1 MSSLY
6 AQAYYPPRIQVALHG
21 HVHNFQAIN
30 FASGQPAAIVSGNAG
45 DNLDVALPDP
55 FPAATQPA
63 PGATIDRITH
73 HSSDAVA
80 FYNTRSTQPQKWYR
94 GDAFDDIPA
103 ATRHNVNVNSIPL
116 NRRRGAAPAMTDAE
130 IDDMVTFLRTL
141 TDAPFVAAMP

>member
-80 FYNTRSTQPQKWYR
+80 FYNTRSTQPQN
-94 GDAFDDIPA
+94 GTE
-103 ATRHNVNVNSIPL
+103 ATLSTTSRQLPDTTSTSI
-116 NRRRGAAPAMTDAE
+116 RSR
-130 IDDMVTFLRTL
+130 
-141 TDAPFVAAMP
+141 